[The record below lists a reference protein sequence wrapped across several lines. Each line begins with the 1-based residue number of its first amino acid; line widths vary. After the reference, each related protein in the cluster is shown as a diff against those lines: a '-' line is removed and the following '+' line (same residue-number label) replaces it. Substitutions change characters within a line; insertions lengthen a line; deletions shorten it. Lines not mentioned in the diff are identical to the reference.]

1 MSDVFEFVLAG
12 HHVSSKI
19 KQIASAICAEAHIEG
34 TSTERSEET
43 YETTRLSVFV
53 SSSRSPAAKL
63 REQRIQM
70 VRINILN
77 TTYSVVSS

>member
-43 YETTRLSVFV
+43 YETTRLSVFI
-53 SSSRSPAAKL
+53 SCSRSPPQPGGETERAK
-63 REQRIQM
+63 
-70 VRINILN
+70 NPDG
-77 TTYSVVSS
+77 